1 MFWDSKLEC
10 RIFGFSRNHIDLVF
24 EVSRI
29 DSWRLSCLYG
39 IPDRNRRKES
49 WNFLRALSK
58 LSSIPWCVVGDF
70 NDMLYVEDKE
80 GVHPHPHALLE
91 GFGRAVNDCE
101 LLELDLCGGRFTWEK
116 SRDSDKWVQE
126 KLDRAFA
133 TISWWDKFPLC
144 KLNLLVAPVSDH
156 NPIHLVLFDISIPKK
171 IFRFRFENVWLRE
184 PSFVKETTEFWKQ
197 IPVTHLMLKLKEV
210 SKFMGK

>member
-1 MFWDSKLEC
+1 METISEKRRIEELRVKLKFSNCFSVDRVGNSGGLAVFWDSKLEC

-24 EVSRI
+24 EESGI
-29 DSWRLSCLYG
+29 DSWRLSCFYG
-39 IPDRNRRKES
+39 IPNRNCRKES

-80 GVHPHPHALLE
+80 GVHPHPQALLE

-133 TISWWDKFPLC
+133 TISW
-144 KLNLLVAPVSDH
+144 
-156 NPIHLVLFDISIPKK
+156 
-171 IFRFRFENVWLRE
+171 
-184 PSFVKETTEFWKQ
+184 
-197 IPVTHLMLKLKEV
+197 
-210 SKFMGK
+210 